1 MDAPRGLCSA
11 SARGSPRSSST
22 LRQQK
27 PGAAAWLSMWTL
39 PAAAAPWG
47 VLFKMHVFLFN
58 PDLLNQQ
65 LSGRAQI
72 PVSKPGL
79 RCSDAH
85 SSLRTL
91 LQCRPVIRG
100 VMCARK
106 GPRSP
111 RKAKEPPE
119 RLWPHIQRLANEHA
133 ALCFQEAQMLK
144 VQGEPCRVLPRRP
157 PHLRGLHLSDHSV
170 STQSCQCR

>member
-1 MDAPRGLCSA
+1 MFSFCEGVSEIFIHIKATETRSCSLAFNVDPA
-11 SARGSPRSSST
+11 SRSSAMGS
-22 LRQQK
+22 
-27 PGAAAWLSMWTL
+27 
-39 PAAAAPWG
+39 
-47 VLFKMHVFLFN
+47 LFKMHVFLFN
-58 PDLLNQQ
+58 PDLPNQQ

-85 SSLRTL
+85 LSLRTL

-119 RLWPHIQRLANEHA
+119 RLWPPIQRLANEHA